1 MYSIGQALEFI
12 VFEEDVD
19 PKEPEDLVD
28 DILCV
33 FCLKGLAGW
42 CFHLGPEGDEGHS
55 ASHSALVIIELGVQP
70 KWIAMYH
77 GIALIQI

>member
-28 DILCV
+28 DILSV

-42 CFHLGPEGDEGHS
+42 SFHLGPEGYEGHS
-55 ASHSALVIIELGVQP
+55 ASHSAFIIIELGV
-70 KWIAMYH
+70 
-77 GIALIQI
+77 